1 MMHGN
6 VMQNRNVYYTFIL
19 FIGNYHYALARC
31 NLSCYDSWYFSSQYL
46 NLNLLFFSFID
57 LALMCGCC
65 NYYHVSTM
73 FENDRHFSHL
83 STLEREMTFR
93 TEMGLYYSYYKRIV
107 KAPSFLIGLH
117 NIMND
122 NKTEYPSTINTLQRF
137 NLYPEV
143 KFLFIHIDDI

>member
-1 MMHGN
+1 
-6 VMQNRNVYYTFIL
+6 MQDGATIQIQNYTQ
-19 FIGNYHYALARC
+19 YALIFSVGKSLNGPVICCWRC
-31 NLSCYDSWYFSSQYL
+31 LIFPVV
-46 NLNLLFFSFID
+46 LF
-57 LALMCGCC
+57 LALVCSCL
-65 NYYHVSTM
+65 NFYHVSTL

-107 KAPSFLIGLH
+107 TAPSFFSGL
-117 NIMND
+117 NTIMND

-143 KFLFIHIDDI
+143 LVSLIKCSYKHLIFIYCWHTFR